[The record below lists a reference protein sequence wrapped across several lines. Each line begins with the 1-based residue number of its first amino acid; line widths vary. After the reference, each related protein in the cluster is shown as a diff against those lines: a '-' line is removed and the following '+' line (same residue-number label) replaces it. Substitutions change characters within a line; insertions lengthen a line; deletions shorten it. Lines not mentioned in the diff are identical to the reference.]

1 MNLID
6 DLNEIF
12 LSPPRCGTTRVI
24 AIDGRAGAGKT
35 TLAHELF
42 LAFSTQM
49 HVSVLGMDE
58 IYHGWDDALG
68 NSLKHTLSSLLE
80 DLGQNSASQVPIYNW
95 SSACL
100 DSARIINPCDLL
112 ILEGVGS
119 AQQIVREFT
128 LATIWLDIDPSIGLQ
143 RVIDRDGELISSQM
157 QRWQQEEVRHFSH
170 DKTRENADFVLST
183 M

>member
-1 MNLID
+1 MNLIN
-6 DLNEIF
+6 DLLEIF
-12 LSPPRCGTTRVI
+12 LAPPKCGTTRVI

-42 LAFSTQM
+42 LAFSTLM
-49 HVSVLGMDE
+49 HVNVLGMDE

-68 NSLKHTLSSLLE
+68 DSLKQTLSSLLE
-80 DLGQNSASQVPIYNW
+80 DLNHNTPSQVPVYNW
-95 SSACL
+95 SSSCL

-128 LATIWLDIDPSIGLQ
+128 LATIWLDIDPSVGLQ
-143 RVIDRDGELISSQM
+143 RVIDRDGDLISSQM
-157 QRWQQEEVRHFSH
+157 ARWQQEEVRHFSR